1 MIYWAKASL
10 NLTVLKPN
18 PDKPELN
25 IEDLWYRFALSFLL
39 KKIDFLKYSICN
51 FHYSIDCEDFM
62 NIESINTEIST
73 LGEAKILTPVQRRA
87 DGTEGISFVSDEN
100 RVIIEVNERG
110 INQMVAEERPLPCFE
125 MAGPRRQIFFD
136 PSKLKCALVTCG
148 GLCPGLNDIIRSIVL
163 ELHYAYGV
171 GNIFGIRYGLQGF
184 IARYGHDLIDLTPK
198 SVVNIHDRGGTVLG
212 SSRGPQDIDEIID
225 SLERMN
231 IGLLFMIGGDGTL
244 TAAGRI
250 ADTIFN
256 RGLKIGV
263 VGVPKTIDNDIYMV
277 SRSFGFDTA
286 VDVATKAIISASN
299 EAEGYPNGI
308 GLIKLMGRHSG
319 FIAATAVLAQ
329 QDVNFVHIPEVD
341 FDLNGPQGLLSA
353 LEKRLAQRRHA
364 VIVVA
369 EGAGQKFFEDEESEQ
384 DASGNIKL
392 KDIGIYL
399 KDAIIS
405 YFAAK
410 GIDISIKY
418 IDPSY
423 MIRSLPANANDRVF
437 CNFLG
442 RNSVHAG
449 MAGKTSMLIG
459 HWNNQFVHVP
469 MHLIAGKRKK
479 VDPKGSLWRS
489 TLEATG
495 QSSLKNAG

>member
-1 MIYWAKASL
+1 M
-10 NLTVLKPN
+10 NN
-18 PDKPELN
+18 EL
-25 IEDLWYRFALSFLL
+25 I
-39 KKIDFLKYSICN
+39 I
-51 FHYSIDCEDFM
+51 
-62 NIESINTEIST
+62 TEIST
-73 LGEAKILTPVQRRA
+73 LGEAKIPTPIQRSA
-87 DGTEGISFVSDEN
+87 NGIESISFVSDES
-100 RVIIEVNERG
+100 RVVIEVDESR
-110 INQMVAEERPLPCFE
+110 IRQIFKKSQPPPSFE
-125 MAGPRRQIFFD
+125 LAGPRRHIFFD

-163 ELHYAYGV
+163 ELHYGYGV

-184 IARYGHDLIDLTPK
+184 IPSYGHELINLTHEF
-198 SVVNIHDRGGTVLG
+198 VVNIHERGGTVLG
-212 SSRGPQDIDEIID
+212 SSRGPQNIDEIVD

-244 TAAGRI
+244 TAASRI
-250 ADTIFN
+250 TDKITE

-263 VGVPKTIDNDIYMV
+263 VGVPKTIDNDIYMI
-277 SRSFGFDTA
+277 SKSFGFDTA
-286 VDVATKAIISASN
+286 VDVATRAIISASN

-329 QDVNFVHIPEVD
+329 QDVNFVLIPEVD
-341 FDLNGPQGLLSA
+341 FDLEGPKGLLKA
-353 LEKRLAQRRHA
+353 LEKRLAVRKHA

-369 EGAGQKFFEDEESEQ
+369 EGAGQKFFEGGETER

-392 KDIGIYL
+392 KDIGLYL
-399 KDAIIS
+399 KTAMAS
-405 YFAAK
+405 YFASK
-410 GIDISIKY
+410 KIDISIKY

-442 RNSVHAG
+442 RYSVHAG
-449 MAGKTSMLIG
+449 MSGRTSMLIG

-469 MHLIAGKRKK
+469 MKLIAEKRKK
-479 VDPKGSLWRS
+479 VNPKGSLWRS
-489 TLEATG
+489 ALEATG
-495 QSSLKNAG
+495 QGSLKNE

>member
-1 MIYWAKASL
+1 M
-10 NLTVLKPN
+10 
-18 PDKPELN
+18 
-25 IEDLWYRFALSFLL
+25 
-39 KKIDFLKYSICN
+39 
-51 FHYSIDCEDFM
+51 
-62 NIESINTEIST
+62 NTESMITKIPT
-73 LGEAKILTPVQRRA
+73 LGEAKISTPVLHRA
-87 DGTEGISFVSDEN
+87 DGTEDISFVTDDN
-100 RVIIEVNERG
+100 RVIIE
-110 INQMVAEERPLPCFE
+110 IDDHQILQMVKNGQSLPCFE
-125 MAGPRRQIFFD
+125 LAGPRRKIFFD
-136 PSKLKCALVTCG
+136 PSKLKCALVSCG

-163 ELHYAYGV
+163 ELHYGYGV
-171 GNIFGIRYGLQGF
+171 RNIFGIRYGLQGF
-184 IARYGHDLIDLTPK
+184 IADYGHDLLDLTPK
-198 SVVNIHDRGGTVLG
+198 FVVNIHDRGGTVLG

-250 ADTIFN
+250 ADAILD

-308 GLIKLMGRHSG
+308 GLIKLMGRHAG

-329 QDVNFVHIPEVD
+329 QDVNFVLIPEVD
-341 FDLNGPQGLLSA
+341 FDLEGPNGLLNA
-353 LEKRLAQRRHA
+353 LEKRLADRKHA

-369 EGAGQKFFEDEESEQ
+369 EGAGQKFFEDKKNER

-392 KDIGIYL
+392 KDIGLYL
-399 KDAIIS
+399 KEAMRA
-405 YFAAK
+405 YFADK
-410 GIDISIKY
+410 GIETSIKY

-442 RNSVHAG
+442 RNAVHAG

-469 MHLIAGKRKK
+469 MKLIAQKRKN
-479 VDPKGSLWRS
+479 VNPKGSLWRS

-495 QSSLKNAG
+495 QGSLKNSR

>member
-1 MIYWAKASL
+1 M
-10 NLTVLKPN
+10 NT
-18 PDKPELN
+18 D
-25 IEDLWYRFALSFLL
+25 
-39 KKIDFLKYSICN
+39 SI
-51 FHYSIDCEDFM
+51 M
-62 NIESINTEIST
+62 TEIAT
-73 LGEAKILTPVQRRA
+73 LGEAKIPTPVQKRT
-87 DGTEGISFVSDEN
+87 DGTEDISFVSDES
-100 RVIIEVNERG
+100 RVIIEVDDSR
-110 INQMVAEERPLPCFE
+110 ISQMVKKSQPLPSFE
-125 MAGPRRQIFFD
+125 LAGPRRHIFFD

-148 GLCPGLNDIIRSIVL
+148 GLCPGLNDIIRSVVL
-163 ELHYAYGV
+163 ELHYGYGV
-171 GNIFGIRYGLQGF
+171 SNIFGIRYGLQGF
-184 IARYGHDLIDLTPK
+184 IAGYGHPLIDLTRE

-212 SSRGPQDIDEIID
+212 SSRGPQDIDEIVD

-231 IGLLFMIGGDGTL
+231 IRLLFMIGGDGTL
-244 TAAGRI
+244 TAADRITGRI
-250 ADTIFN
+250 AD

-286 VDVATKAIISASN
+286 VDVATSAIISASN

-329 QDVNFVHIPEVD
+329 QDVNFVLIPEID
-341 FDLNGPQGLLSA
+341 FDLEGPNGLLNA
-353 LEKRLAQRRHA
+353 LEKRLAERKHA
-364 VIVVA
+364 VIVAA
-369 EGAGQKFFEDEESEQ
+369 EGAGQKFFESEKNER

-392 KDIGIYL
+392 KDIGIHL
-399 KDAIIS
+399 KEAIGA
-405 YFAAK
+405 YFASK
-410 GIDISIKY
+410 GIDVSIKY

-449 MAGKTSMLIG
+449 MSGRTGMLIG

-469 MHLIAGKRKK
+469 MKLIADQRKK
-479 VDPKGSLWRS
+479 VNPRGSLWRS

-495 QSSLKNAG
+495 QGSLKNR